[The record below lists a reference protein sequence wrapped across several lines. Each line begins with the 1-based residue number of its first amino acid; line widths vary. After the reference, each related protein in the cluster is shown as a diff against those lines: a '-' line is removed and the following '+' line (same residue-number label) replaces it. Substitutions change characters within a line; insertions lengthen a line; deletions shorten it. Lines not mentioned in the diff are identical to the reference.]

1 MSVSDVKKIA
11 STIHDHAKSLKGY
24 EVGMDE
30 LEKTQKD
37 LASASNTLE
46 TKANKADSAEDKVE
60 GIVAAYNAIVR
71 SNTYFANQVTT
82 LAKALKIST
91 NAMQNV
97 LYWGSKSLDLHKSK

>member
-24 EVGMDE
+24 DVGMDE

-71 SNTYFANQVTT
+71 SNTYFANNVSS
-82 LAKALKIST
+82 LAKMLKLST
-91 NAMQNV
+91 GVLQNS
-97 LYWGSKSLDLHKSK
+97 LFWCTKSLDLHKSK